1 MDYLQSIV
9 RWGQFLHTV
18 GSFLS
23 GVAGVPR
30 EFPAIQGSA
39 ATETRRDSSIKWR
52 LYLNLPRRVVQLN
65 NRGIARLWS
74 TRSAERR
81 AGKECVRPGRSRWE
95 TYHSNTEKD
104 KYPHRSTD
112 RRRYK
117 TKANVEHA

>member
-30 EFPAIQGSA
+30 EFPAIQGSD

-65 NRGIARLWS
+65 NRGIERL
-74 TRSAERR
+74 RSNPRR
-81 AGKECVRPGRSRWE
+81 SEEGRVGKECLIPFRSRWLL
-95 TYHSNTEKD
+95 YH
-104 KYPHRSTD
+104 
-112 RRRYK
+112 
-117 TKANVEHA
+117 